1 MMDEQKEINSVVVEK
16 TTCTSKSTIV
26 LNEDGNADDDME
38 ALMLALQFD
47 AFVRP
52 QLFD

>member
-26 LNEDGNADDDME
+26 LNEDENEMEDLE
-38 ALMLALQFD
+38 ALILALQFD
-47 AFVRP
+47 AFARP